1 MKKLDFNRLIGNA
14 KFPSIRLYRYN
25 GALKH
30 MFQSRI
36 LHTFVLCRVES
47 GEGSIAINGTIHS
60 FSEGD
65 MFVLSPNTMIANTSA
80 STNVVQLTIIL
91 FTCIQLNRDDRGW
104 SITPPN
110 FSDTVMIQVNSNQS
124 GINELMD
131 QFVACYMER
140 EEDRYVTI
148 PYMLSR
154 LLLKMMNRKSSLEEQ
169 QKGMTNGME
178 TTIDYMN
185 SQFQNDIKI
194 NDLAVMAGFSVNH
207 FTKVFK
213 RIMNRTPM
221 DYLMELR
228 MTRAKQLLTTNDK
241 MKHVARKSGFRD
253 EHYFSRA
260 FKKIEGVAPTLYI
273 KNKCHRIATLYY
285 GLDEHLI
292 TLGVKPI
299 AFLSYE
305 ERLGKPSS
313 PYQSNQ
319 RRMQLSSFQP
329 NYDRLMKMKPDL
341 MLTSDRLNQE
351 EAIKRIAPTAVL
363 GHSNFSGNMLAHI
376 GDLLG
381 KEREATNWL
390 EEYGQH
396 KEALKSQIWQRW
408 GNQSAYF
415 IRVSSQFCRV
425 YGKANQTGN
434 LLYEDLGLL
443 IPSQFSEDRW
453 AIDIQLHEL
462 QQYESDHIFLMV
474 DPTEQARNRLMELIH
489 SEQWQALRA
498 VQLQQV
504 YDASDLMFKALGS
517 SSRMSAMNRIAAQ
530 LGI

>member
-1 MKKLDFNRLIGNA
+1 MKKLDFNRLIGNV

-25 GALKH
+25 GALKEIC
-30 MFQSRI
+30 QSKI
-36 LHTFVLCRVES
+36 LRTFVLCLIES
-47 GEGSIAINGTIHS
+47 GEGSIIINGTIHS
-60 FSEGD
+60 FRKGD
-65 MFVLSPNTMIANTSA
+65 MILLSPNTTIENCSA
-80 STNVVQLTIIL
+80 STNDVQLTMIL
-91 FTCIQLNRDDRGW
+91 FSCIQLNRDARGW
-104 SITPPN
+104 NITTPN
-110 FSDTVMIQVNSNQS
+110 CLDTEIIQLSNNHA
-124 GINELMD
+124 GIYEIMD
-131 QFVACYMER
+131 QFIACYKER
-140 EEDRYVTI
+140 EEECNVTI

-154 LLLKMMNRKSSLEEQ
+154 LLLKVLKLNSSIEEQ
-169 QKGMTNGME
+169 HKGDTNGME
-178 TTIDYMN
+178 MVIDYMN
-185 SQFQNDIKI
+185 KTFLKDIKI
-194 NDLAVMAGFSVNH
+194 NDLAGMAGFSVNH

-213 RIMNRTPM
+213 RIMNKTPM

-228 MTRAKQLLTTNDK
+228 MTRAKQLLTSNDK
-241 MKHVARKSGFRD
+241 MKHIARKSGFRD

-285 GLDEHLI
+285 GLDDHLI

-313 PYQSNQ
+313 LYQSNQ

-381 KEREATNWL
+381 KEREAANWL

-396 KEALKSQIWQRW
+396 KETLKSQIWMRW
-408 GNQSAYF
+408 GKQSAYF
-415 IRVSSQFCRV
+415 IRVSSQFLRV
-425 YGKANQTGN
+425 YGKTNQTGN
-434 LLYEDLGLL
+434 LIYEDLGLL
-443 IPSQFSEDRW
+443 IPSHFPEDRW
-453 AIDIQLHEL
+453 AVDIQLHEL

-474 DPTEQARNRLMELIH
+474 DPTEQARNRLSELIH

-498 VQLQQV
+498 VQQQQV
-504 YDASDLMFKALGS
+504 YNASDLMFEALGS
-517 SSRMSAMNRIAAQ
+517 SSRMLAMKRIAAQ